1 MDVGI
6 GTEIAERVGIKTFP
20 WRIIMVLNTCTL
32 KFGSVEE
39 MINFQNYLP
48 IQISER

>member
-6 GTEIAERVGIKTFP
+6 RTEIIERVGIKTFP
-20 WRIIMVLNTCTL
+20 WRIIMELNTCTL

-39 MINFQNYLP
+39 MIKFQK
-48 IQISER
+48 